1 MRVSFREFPFHE
13 VRNSQILAGQ
23 TVRAVCFPNFL
34 PKLGQGTRK
43 APAADVN
50 TLFEIKEVGFAALA
64 RPGPYPRG
72 ERITRFGRADSLK
85 IAPLTETAPF
95 PEDTLFSKTAIL
107 PEAAPLPKT
116 ATLPEAAPFPKTA
129 IHLKVAT
136 LPEDAL
142 FPENT
147 FFPEDA
153 PLPETA
159 TLPEDAPVLETAHL
173 PKAALLPENAPPT
186 EAAPLPE
193 NAPVPETALITE
205 TAPLPETAT
214 FPEIALPPEVLDLRI
229 VARGAIFN
237 TFFIAFERIELCL
250 CVSFHLLQIQI
261 VFSNHHCFFQRANNH
276 VFVSRLL
283 ERTLPCFLRL
293 ALAAAFRKRLE
304 FQS

>member
-95 PEDTLFSKTAIL
+95 PEDTLFSKTAKL

-116 ATLPEAAPFPKTA
+116 ATLPEAA
-129 IHLKVAT
+129 T
-136 LPEDAL
+136 LPKL
-142 FPENT
+142 
-147 FFPEDA
+147 
-153 PLPETA
+153 A
-159 TLPEDAPVLETAHL
+159 TL
-173 PKAALLPENAPPT
+173 PKAAPLL
-186 EAAPLPE
+186 
-193 NAPVPETALITE
+193 E
-205 TAPLPETAT
+205 TAPVPETAT
-214 FPEIALPPEVLDLRI
+214 FPEIAQRPETTILPEPTTFPEIAQPPEVLDLRI
-229 VARGAIFN
+229 VARGAIFDA
-237 TFFIAFERIELCL
+237 FFIAFERIELCL
-250 CVSFHLLQIQI
+250 CVSFHLLQIL
-261 VFSNHHCFFQRANNH
+261 FRYYT
-276 VFVSRLL
+276 VSQLGI
-283 ERTLPCFLRL
+283 
-293 ALAAAFRKRLE
+293 
-304 FQS
+304 

>member
-116 ATLPEAAPFPKTA
+116 ATLPEAATLP
-129 IHLKVAT
+129 KVAT
-136 LPEDAL
+136 LP
-142 FPENT
+142 
-147 FFPEDA
+147 
-153 PLPETA
+153 
-159 TLPEDAPVLETAHL
+159 
-173 PKAALLPENAPPT
+173 K
-186 EAAPLPE
+186 AAPLLE
-193 NAPVPETALITE
+193 TAPVPETATFPE
-205 TAPLPETAT
+205 TAPVPETAT

-250 CVSFHLLQIQI
+250 CVSFHLLQIL
-261 VFSNHHCFFQRANNH
+261 FRYYT
-276 VFVSRLL
+276 VSQLGI
-283 ERTLPCFLRL
+283 
-293 ALAAAFRKRLE
+293 
-304 FQS
+304 

>member
-116 ATLPEAAPFPKTA
+116 ATLPEAATLP
-129 IHLKVAT
+129 KVAT
-136 LPEDAL
+136 LPKAAPLLETAPVPETAT
-142 FPENT
+142 FPET
-147 FFPEDA
+147 A

-159 TLPEDAPVLETAHL
+159 TFPEIAQR
-173 PKAALLPENAPPT
+173 
-186 EAAPLPE
+186 
-193 NAPVPETALITE
+193 PETATFPE
-205 TAPLPETAT
+205 TAPVPETAT

-250 CVSFHLLQIQI
+250 CVSFHLLQIL
-261 VFSNHHCFFQRANNH
+261 FRYYT
-276 VFVSRLL
+276 VSQLGI
-283 ERTLPCFLRL
+283 
-293 ALAAAFRKRLE
+293 
-304 FQS
+304 

>member
-85 IAPLTETAPF
+85 ISPLTETAPF

-116 ATLPEAAPFPKTA
+116 ATLPEAATLP
-129 IHLKVAT
+129 KVAT
-136 LPEDAL
+136 LP
-142 FPENT
+142 
-147 FFPEDA
+147 
-153 PLPETA
+153 
-159 TLPEDAPVLETAHL
+159 
-173 PKAALLPENAPPT
+173 K
-186 EAAPLPE
+186 AAPLLE
-193 NAPVPETALITE
+193 TAPVPETATFPE
-205 TAPLPETAT
+205 TAPVPETAT
-214 FPEIALPPEVLDLRI
+214 FPEIAQRPETLDLRI
-229 VARGAIFN
+229 VARGAIFDA
-237 TFFIAFERIELCL
+237 FFIAFECIKLCL
-250 CVSFHLLQIQI
+250 CVSFHLLQIL
-261 VFSNHHCFFQRANNH
+261 FRYYT
-276 VFVSRLL
+276 VSQLGI
-283 ERTLPCFLRL
+283 
-293 ALAAAFRKRLE
+293 
-304 FQS
+304 

>member
-116 ATLPEAAPFPKTA
+116 ATLPEAATLP
-129 IHLKVAT
+129 KVAT
-136 LPEDAL
+136 LPKA
-142 FPENT
+142 
-147 FFPEDA
+147 A
-153 PLPETA
+153 PL
-159 TLPEDAPVLETAHL
+159 LETA
-173 PKAALLPENAPPT
+173 
-186 EAAPLPE
+186 
-193 NAPVPETALITE
+193 PV
-205 TAPLPETAT
+205 PETAT
-214 FPEIALPPEVLDLRI
+214 FPEIAQRPETTILPETTTFPEIAQPPEVLDLRI
-229 VARGAIFN
+229 VARGAIFDA
-237 TFFIAFERIELCL
+237 FFIAFERIELCL
-250 CVSFHLLQIQI
+250 CVSFHLLQIL
-261 VFSNHHCFFQRANNH
+261 FRYYT
-276 VFVSRLL
+276 VSQLGI
-283 ERTLPCFLRL
+283 
-293 ALAAAFRKRLE
+293 
-304 FQS
+304 